1 MKPLEPAAPAAATP
15 APETDSHPRGA
26 GLARSAGVIGLATMT
41 SRVLGLVRD
50 MSLANLFGASNAMDA
65 FYVAFRIPNLMRDLF
80 AEGTMSAAFVPTF
93 TRRLITE
100 GRDAAWRLGTQ
111 LINALIVITG
121 ILVLAGIIFAEPL
134 TRLFAR
140 DFGEVPGK
148 LELTVDLTRMML
160 PFLTLVA
167 VAAACMGMLNSL
179 RRFFMPALSPAMFNI
194 SVILCAVV
202 LVPQMPRG
210 VEPIMAIAFGVVLGG
225 VGQIALQ
232 YWVLRREGFRYR
244 VTLNLAD
251 RGLREVLRL
260 MGPGTLA
267 GAALQLNLLVNTIL
281 ATGQGTG
288 AVSWLTWAFR
298 VMYLPI
304 GVFGVSIATAALP
317 VLSRQAA
324 LGELQQMRRTISHSL
339 RLMLMLMVPA
349 TVGLVVLAVPVV
361 RLIFERGSFTP
372 ADTQATSLA
381 LVCYAP
387 AIIGYSAVRL
397 AVPSF
402 YQPDPRPRQCRVGR
416 SQHRAEPGA
425 GPGDGLPGAR
435 ARHRHRS
442 TEQRHAA
449 TGASTAAARR
459 PGGRQ
464 NRGQLRP
471 DHRRRCG
478 DGRRRV
484 AGEPVAHGALAWR
497 RIMDAGADRRLRS
510 RRGSGGPGR
519 RGAVAW
525 RRRVQSGPASG
536 PGTVEPHPHT
546 LTHLVQ
552 DVLGPVVR

>member
-50 MSLANLFGASNAMDA
+50 VSLANLFGASNAMDA

-194 SVILCAVV
+194 SVILCTVV

-402 YQPDPRPRQCRVGR
+402 YALGTSLTPALVSVGSVGLNIALNLVLVRVMGYQGLALGTAIAALSNATVLLALLR
-416 SQHRAEPGA
+416 RRLDGLEGARIADSFARIAVAAAVMGAAVWLANQWLTARWPGA
-425 GPGDGLPGAR
+425 GLWTQVLIVGCDLGVGLAVLG
-435 ARHRHRS
+435 
-442 TEQRHAA
+442 
-449 TGASTAAARR
+449 TAAQLLNVAEFNQAR
-459 PGGRQ
+459 Q
-464 NRGQLRP
+464 QVLA
-471 DHRRRCG
+471 
-478 DGRRRV
+478 RV
-484 AGEPVAHGALAWR
+484 S
-497 RIMDAGADRRLRS
+497 RS
-510 RRGSGGPGR
+510 RSR
-519 RGAVAW
+519 
-525 RRRVQSGPASG
+525 
-536 PGTVEPHPHT
+536 
-546 LTHLVQ
+546 
-552 DVLGPVVR
+552 